1 MSVCSANIYE
11 YHCILALQTLIL
23 ALQTVIFID
32 IGTADS
38 CLQCQ
43 YKECA
48 ESTSAIGLYYEYW
61 HGNPLM
67 FLAAMVQVNL
77 NFA

>member
-1 MSVCSANIYE
+1 MAPTSSAHSLYW
-11 YHCILALQTLIL
+11 HCRQSIL

-67 FLAAMVQVNL
+67 FLAAMVQVGI
-77 NFA
+77 